1 VLDENYVAKAL
12 QDARRFQGCWDA
24 GTSGSLAAH
33 TFRLIKERELL
44 LDKIARLEGEG
55 ISMPSLPPEIAE
67 RYAQFTMRPAEPPAP
82 VEWHAKRVS
91 SSVPPE
97 ALDAAWAG
105 VKARRDEAIERMRN
119 PEPIETRE
127 IAASGTAAAPRAAA
141 CGFRLIGL
149 AGRAG
154 SGKTA
159 VAGMIPGAVVLQL
172 ADPMYAMLA
181 VMLGVPES
189 LLRDQG
195 YKATVVPGL
204 GKTVRQLL
212 QTLGTEW
219 GRENVGPGVWIHLL
233 EQRVKQLA
241 NGGVRTIAVADVR
254 FANEV
259 EAIRAF
265 PGGEVWRVERSG
277 AAAAD
282 AHSSEAGVSSDFVDR
297 KIRNDGSLQDLRAV
311 VEAAF
316 SAASV

>member
-1 VLDENYVAKAL
+1 MLLDDNYIAKAL

-44 LDKIARLEGEG
+44 LDKIARLEGQG
-55 ISMPSLPPEIAE
+55 ISIPELPPEIAE
-67 RYAQFTMRPAEPPAP
+67 RYAQFTMRPAEPAAP
-82 VEWHAKRVS
+82 VEWKTQMVGS
-91 SSVPPE
+91 SMPPAAME
-97 ALDAAWAG
+97 AAWAG
-105 VKARRDEAIERMRN
+105 VKARQREVMERIKN
-119 PEPIETRE
+119 PTPISTRE
-127 IAASGTAAAPRAAA
+127 IAVVAAPAA
-141 CGFRLIGL
+141 CSTGFRLIGL
-149 AGRAG
+149 AGLAG
-154 SGKTA
+154 SGKTTA
-159 VAGMIPGAVVLQL
+159 ASLIPGAVVMQL

-219 GRENVGPGVWIHLL
+219 GRDTVGADVWVRLL
-233 EQRVKQLA
+233 KRRVEQLA
-241 NGGVRTIAVADVR
+241 NGGVKTIAVADVR
-254 FANEV
+254 FGNEA

-282 AHSSEAGVSSDFVDR
+282 AHSSEAGVSSGLVDR
-297 KIRNDGSLQDLRAV
+297 EIRNDGSLQDLRAA